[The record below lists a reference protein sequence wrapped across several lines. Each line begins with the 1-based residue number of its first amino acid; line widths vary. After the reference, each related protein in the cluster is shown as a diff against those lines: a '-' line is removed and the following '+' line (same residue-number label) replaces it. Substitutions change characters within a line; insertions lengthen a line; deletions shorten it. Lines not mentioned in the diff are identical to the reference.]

1 MQSIIKANYS
11 LYLGFSRPANW
22 RGLPREKQ
30 TWSLSQHT
38 FTTLLKSKTTP
49 RSDLHTQT
57 QHIYNVGNLAN
68 CLSYVSSKP
77 TVLFNHN
84 YVSIS
89 LWMQYKLLW
98 ALGPFYSIVCV
109 HVSLLL
115 WFLCL
120 SLKPTVLFNHAHL
133 SLWKQPRGV
142 DELKLRKS
150 TLQTAIVLL
159 KSVWTAHNVGN
170 TFTTQAKNATLST
183 NLTNVQVNKQQ
194 TTTDK
199 W

>member
-30 TWSLSQHT
+30 AWSLSQRT
-38 FTTLLKSKTTP
+38 FTTLFKSKTTP

-57 QHIYNVGNLAN
+57 QHIYNMGNLAN
-68 CLSYVSSKP
+68 CLSYVCSRSCDCYKQVAMQFSEP
-77 TVLFNHN
+77 RCLLGL
-84 YVSIS
+84 SIS
-89 LWMQYKLLW
+89 LWMQYMFLRV
-98 ALGPFYSIVCV
+98 LG
-109 HVSLLL
+109 
-115 WFLCL
+115 L
-120 SLKPTVLFNHAHL
+120 SFKPTVLFNHAHL
-133 SLWKQPRGV
+133 TLWMHPRGV

-150 TLQTAIVLL
+150 TLQTAIILS

-170 TFTTQAKNATLST
+170 TFTTQAKNATLSI
-183 NLTNVQVNKQQ
+183 NLTNVQVNKKQ